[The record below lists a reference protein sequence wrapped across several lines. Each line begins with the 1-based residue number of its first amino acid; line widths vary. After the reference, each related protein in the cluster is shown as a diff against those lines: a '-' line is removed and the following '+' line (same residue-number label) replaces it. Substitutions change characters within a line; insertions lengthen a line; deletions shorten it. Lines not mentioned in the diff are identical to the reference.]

1 MSRVIWKNLLPPH
14 QDILQ
19 QCLSQ
24 LASNYIKVNFKTNVC
39 VCVQT
44 HFIVYNIRI
53 YINNKTLE
61 NIENNF
67 ILVITWQKAE
77 QIEYW

>member
-1 MSRVIWKNLLPPH
+1 M
-14 QDILQ
+14 
-19 QCLSQ
+19 
-24 LASNYIKVNFKTNVC
+24 C